1 MPFTVIAFDSDTA
14 RRLSRAFDLAWNYLE
29 ENPDYLFV
37 SAELA
42 REDLALAII
51 DLASLG
57 EVRSVFRSCG
67 SVACMSEITCTFFRT
82 EFGCENTDP
91 A

>member
-51 DLASLG
+51 DLASSG
-57 EVRSVFRSCG
+57 EVSPAKIANTAIALMRERAQPSVTSKK
-67 SVACMSEITCTFFRT
+67 RT
-82 EFGCENTDP
+82 RH
-91 A
+91 

>member
-51 DLASLG
+51 DLAGSG
-57 EVRSVFRSCG
+57 EVSPAKIANTAIELMRERAQPSVTSKK
-67 SVACMSEITCTFFRT
+67 RT
-82 EFGCENTDP
+82 RH
-91 A
+91 